1 MKMTDQKSPAGKGKP
16 TPKRKVAEKAH
27 TRTIVS
33 DRSKESKKF
42 DRAKVADERRKA
54 RDGMMAGEEK
64 YLNIRDK
71 GPQKRLTRDVV
82 DSRFTVGEMVMP
94 SLFLVILV
102 SSVPSQ
108 LVQMIT
114 LALMWTLF
122 LVMAIDAWFISRKV
136 KKILGARF
144 GEERLERGL
153 AWYAAMRSMQMR
165 PMRIPKPQV
174 KRGTKVS

>member
-1 MKMTDQKSPAGKGKP
+1 MTDQKSPAGKGKP

-33 DRSKESKKF
+33 DRSKESKKV
-42 DRAKVADERRKA
+42 DRSKLAEERRKA
-54 RDGMMAGEEK
+54 REGMMAGEER

-71 GPQKRLTRDVV
+71 GPQKRLTRDLV
-82 DSRFTVGEMVMP
+82 DSRFTVGELVMP

-108 LVQMIT
+108 TVQLIT

-122 LVMAIDAWFISRKV
+122 LVMAIDAWFIARKV
-136 KKILGARF
+136 KRVVGARY
-144 GEERLERGL
+144 GDAKLERGL
-153 AWYAAMRSMQMR
+153 SWYAAMRSMQMR

-174 KRGTKVS
+174 KRGAKVS